1 MARAKRPTGDA
12 ATNARKRYYRAAER
26 YLKQAQNAV
35 GANAARLRTLA
46 QLRLEDALNTY
57 TKATKQSFSKPI
69 QRIANA
75 LGIDLTEERRKMQA
89 RTDKEDLRIRE
100 RAISEE
106 KSKQAKASAYDS
118 EVMRQREARALL
130 NSPIGRRVIGGTV
143 EIWQDAASITTE
155 EGQTKID
162 KTKILPALYEHF
174 KVDNLADL
182 LDVMENIAGE
192 SLFNEIDEQELY
204 ESAKITIQT
213 YIKSQQN
220 G

>member
-1 MARAKRPTGDA
+1 MARAKRPTGDT

-75 LGIDLTEERRKMQA
+75 LGIDLSEERRKMQA

-118 EVMRQREARALL
+118 ETMRQSEARALL

-143 EIWQDAASITTE
+143 DIWQSKASYIDE
-155 EGQTKID
+155 NGQTKID
-162 KTKILPALYEHF
+162 KTKILPALFEHF

-182 LDVMENIAGE
+182 LYVMQDIAGDA
-192 SLFNEIDEQELY
+192 LFNDPDEEALY

-213 YIKSQQN
+213 YVKSQRN
-220 G
+220 A